1 MNDAA
6 TAENRKAGKPMIG
19 ILIVD
24 DQSLIRAGFSALLDA
39 EQDMNVLGQASS
51 GVQALAQA
59 KALKPDVVLM
69 DIRMP
74 HGDGIT
80 ATAAIASDPVL
91 AATRIIMLTTFE
103 LDGYI
108 LESIRAGASGFLVKD
123 TEPEELIAAVRI
135 VAAGDSLL
143 SPSVTRKLLAQV
155 AATKSAPQT
164 MSPDVLGALT
174 EREREVLLLIGTGKS
189 NAEIAELL
197 FITPLTAKTHVSR
210 IIGKMGVRDRTG
222 LVVIAY
228 ESGLITPGANPAAQ
242 SPRRHPG

>member
-1 MNDAA
+1 
-6 TAENRKAGKPMIG
+6 MIG
-19 ILIVD
+19 ILVVD
-24 DQSLIRAGFSALLDA
+24 DQSLIRAGFSALLGA
-39 EQDMNVLGQASS
+39 EDDMQVLGQASN

-59 KALKPDVVLM
+59 RALGPDIVLM

-74 HGDGIT
+74 LGDGIT
-80 ATAAIASDPVL
+80 AAAAIASDPSL
-91 AATRIIMLTTFE
+91 AHTRIIMLTTFE
-103 LDGYI
+103 LDDYI
-108 LESIRAGASGFLVKD
+108 LDSIRAGASGFLVKD

-155 AATKSAPQT
+155 AATKPVPTSRQPAAVF
-164 MSPDVLGALT
+164 DVLT
-174 EREREVLLLIGTGKS
+174 EREREVLMLIGTGKS
-189 NAEIAELL
+189 NSEIAEEL

-228 ESGLITPGANPAAQ
+228 ESGLITPGAQPAPQTSRRNPD
-242 SPRRHPG
+242 

>member
-1 MNDAA
+1 MPE
-6 TAENRKAGKPMIG
+6 TEKFHETMTGRTMIG
-19 ILIVD
+19 LLIVD
-24 DQSLIRAGFSALLDA
+24 DQSLIRAGFSALLGA
-39 EQDMNVLGQASS
+39 EDDMRVLGQASN

-59 KALKPDVVLM
+59 RALKPDIVLM

-74 HGDGIT
+74 QGDGIT
-80 ATAAIASDPVL
+80 AAAAIAADPTL
-91 AATRIIMLTTFE
+91 SHTRIIMLTTFE
-103 LDGYI
+103 LDDYI
-108 LESIRAGASGFLVKD
+108 LDSIRAGASGFLVKD

-155 AATKSAPQT
+155 AASTPVQPPRQPA
-164 MSPDVLGALT
+164 VLDALT
-174 EREREVLLLIGTGKS
+174 EREREVLLLIGTGRS
-189 NAEIAELL
+189 NAEIAEQL

-228 ESGLITPGANPAAQ
+228 ESGLITPGAQPAPQ
-242 SPRRHPG
+242 TPRRHPG